1 MNPILHT
8 LIAVGCIA
16 ASYYIG
22 RYFSNKEDI
31 HNVIEKLLDTLE
43 KEGFIH
49 TSIDK
54 DGEKEI
60 IPVSEII
67 TKALQDKK
75 ST

>member
-1 MNPILHT
+1 MDSILHA
-8 LIAVGCIA
+8 LIAVGCMA
-16 ASYYIG
+16 VSYYIG
-22 RYFSNKEDI
+22 RHFSNKEDI

>member
-1 MNPILHT
+1 MLWISF
-8 LIAVGCIA
+8 LIA
-16 ASYYIG
+16 
-22 RYFSNKEDI
+22 
-31 HNVIEKLLDTLE
+31 LE

>member
-1 MNPILHT
+1 MDPILHT
-8 LIAVGCIA
+8 LIAVGCML
-16 ASYYIG
+16 ASYYAG
-22 RYFSNKEDI
+22 KHFSNKQNI
-31 HNVIEKLLDTLE
+31 HSVVDKLLDTLE

-49 TSIDK
+49 TTIDK

-75 ST
+75 IT

>member
-1 MNPILHT
+1 MDSILHA
-8 LIAVGCIA
+8 LIAVGCMV
-16 ASYYIG
+16 ASYYAG
-22 RYFSNKEDI
+22 RHFSNKQDTHSI
-31 HNVIEKLLDTLE
+31 VDKLLSTLE

-49 TSIDK
+49 TTIDK